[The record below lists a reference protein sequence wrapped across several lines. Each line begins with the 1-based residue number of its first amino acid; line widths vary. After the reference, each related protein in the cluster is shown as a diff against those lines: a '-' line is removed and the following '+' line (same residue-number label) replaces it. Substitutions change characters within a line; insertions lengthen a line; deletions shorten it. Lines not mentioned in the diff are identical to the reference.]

1 MCIYGL
7 TEAGP
12 NGTYLSPEDHAHKA
26 GSVGKRAALNCEIR
40 IVDENGKDVK
50 PGEIG
55 EILLRGEGNM
65 VGYYKNEEATKE
77 TLKDGWIYTGDMAKF
92 DEDGY
97 IWIVDRKKDMII
109 SGGVNIYPA
118 EIENILKTHP
128 DIVDVAIIGV
138 PHPEWGETVKAFI
151 VAKKPIQNLD
161 IVCKEFLKDKV
172 AGFKIPRLYEQID
185 ELPRNATGK
194 ILKQPLREGVKR

>member
-1 MCIYGL
+1 
-7 TEAGP
+7 
-12 NGTYLSPEDHAHKA
+12 
-26 GSVGKRAALNCEIR
+26 
-40 IVDENGKDVK
+40 
-50 PGEIG
+50 
-55 EILLRGEGNM
+55 
-65 VGYYKNEEATKE
+65 
-77 TLKDGWIYTGDMAKF
+77 
-92 DEDGY
+92 
-97 IWIVDRKKDMII
+97 MII
-109 SGGVNIYPA
+109 SGGVNIYPT

-138 PHPEWGETVKAFI
+138 PHPEWGRDGQSLHSCE
-151 VAKKPIQNLD
+151 KPIQNLD